1 MAKLG
6 FNYGGDVEELN
17 SNDFDRKPLPDGE
30 YDATITDADYRE
42 TKLGTGYYV
51 SVEYLITGGEYAD
64 RKVWA
69 NYNLVNSSPKA
80 QEIGEQQFA
89 KLCLATL
96 GKPSCGDTDELIGCS
111 LVIGVGLEK
120 NDPTRNRVKYTSAL
134 KTIAAPARAALAA
147 SPAAA
152 APRKNAWQK

>member
-6 FNYGGDVEELN
+6 FTYGGDVEELN
-17 SNDFDRKPLPDGE
+17 NNDFDRKPLPDGE

-42 TKLGTGYYV
+42 TKTGTGYYV

-69 NYNLVNSSPKA
+69 NYNLVNSNPKA

-96 GKPSCGDTDELIGCS
+96 GKPSCGDTDELIGSS

-120 NDPTRNRVKYTSAL
+120 NDPTRNRVKYTSSL
-134 KTIAAPARAALAA
+134 KTIAAPLARPSSAPDVAKAAK
-147 SPAAA
+147 PWQN
-152 APRKNAWQK
+152 RK